1 MLLVKNGITMTLYLI
16 QLAITQFFN
25 YNKRTSHNKNK
36 LIEIQTA
43 DRSTRAGP
51 STTGEA
57 LLCFTPALEKWDNSE
72 LLY

>member
-1 MLLVKNGITMTLYLI
+1 MNHASCKEWNNNDSVFDPISNNSI
-16 QLAITQFFN
+16 
-25 YNKRTSHNKNK
+25 NKRTSHNRNK
-36 LIEIQTA
+36 PIEIQTA

-57 LLCFTPALEKWDNSE
+57 LLCFTPALEKWNNSE